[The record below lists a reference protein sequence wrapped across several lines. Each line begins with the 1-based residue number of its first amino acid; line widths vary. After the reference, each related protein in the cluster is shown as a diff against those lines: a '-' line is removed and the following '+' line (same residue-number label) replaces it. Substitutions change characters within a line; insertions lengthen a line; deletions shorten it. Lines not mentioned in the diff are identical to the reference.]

1 MAVSTLMLRHRI
13 TIVGA
18 CVAVTIMAISAC
30 AKLSLLPRHP
40 EAKPAVDRL
49 LSDDSLLH
57 SEAQVELLALGE
69 GAMPELRER
78 FGEGNPEERKRIVEI
93 VSTIGKPTEVVR
105 DVFVEAGRDS
115 SPAVRQV
122 VAFRSAQYAQLQR
135 ELFPTLHALAF
146 DATPE
151 VQAAAITTLGGF
163 SAESSLS
170 ASELEQ
176 LIQNESPLV
185 VAAAVTAAL
194 PRPEQSLKEA
204 TREALPV
211 LVGEIMNPSPLIRA
225 AVIIA
230 IGKYGSAASPAAPP
244 LAGALAHDEV
254 PEIRLQAALALMK
267 TKMRSARAVALPAL
281 QEFAKS
287 PNPALAGP
295 AQRVLAAE
303 QPVQTISANE
313 APGHR

>member
-13 TIVGA
+13 ALLAA
-18 CVAVTIMAISAC
+18 CAVAAAMAFSAC
-30 AKLSLLPRHP
+30 ARLSPLPRHP
-40 EAKPAVDRL
+40 EARGAVDRL
-49 LSDDSLLH
+49 LSDDQLLQR
-57 SEAQVELLALGE
+57 EAQVELLALGE
-69 GAMPELRER
+69 GAMPELRAR
-78 FGEGNPEERKRIVEI
+78 FDEGNPDERKRIVEI
-93 VSTIGKPTEVVR
+93 VSTIGKPSEVVR
-105 DVFVEAGRDS
+105 DVFVEAGRDA

-122 VAFRSAQYAQLQR
+122 VAFRAAQFPQLQR
-135 ELFPTLHALAF
+135 ELFPTLHSLAF

-163 SAESSLS
+163 SAANSLT
-170 ASELEQ
+170 ADELEQ
-176 LIQNESPLV
+176 LMQSESPLV

-194 PRPEQSLKEA
+194 PRSEQALKEV
-204 TREALPV
+204 TMEALPV

-230 IGKYGSAASPAAPP
+230 IGKYGPAAAPAAPP
-244 LAGALAHDEV
+244 LAGALAHDQV

-287 PNPALAGP
+287 PQPALAGP

-303 QPVQTISANE
+303 QP
-313 APGHR
+313 APPTSSPGSPHHQ